1 MARIVERG
9 TGLEQ
14 SADERRGCEQLL
26 EVVGDQQQVLG
37 GQEAF
42 GGLVGGLAGEH
53 DDPERLDDRRGDVLG
68 SLQRGERDEV
78 RAVGEVRLDR
88 ARGLQRR
95 AVSCRPRRA
104 R

>member
-1 MARIVERG
+1 MIPSALTIAAG
-9 TGLEQ
+9 TSSGL
-14 SADERRGCEQLL
+14 
-26 EVVGDQQQVLG
+26 
-37 GQEAF
+37 
-42 GGLVGGLAGEH
+42 
-53 DDPERLDDRRGDVLG
+53 
-68 SLQRGERDEV
+68 LQRGERDEV